1 MKDLM
6 KTAQD
11 QLNTF
16 YLNYAIFYLIEDSHL
31 VKPIIATIFGGVITG
46 MENNEYTQSMFN
58 KTTLIQTNIN
68 KIFRNMTPHKR
79 NFLLH
84 HII

>member
-1 MKDLM
+1 M

-11 QLNTF
+11 QLNIF
-16 YLNYAIFYLIEDSHL
+16 YLNYAILYLIEDSQH
-31 VKPIIATIFGGVITG
+31 VKPIIATIFGRVITDL
-46 MENNEYTQSMFN
+46 ENNKYTQSMFS
-58 KTTLIQTNIN
+58 KTTLIQTNIS
-68 KIFRNMTPHKR
+68 KIFGNMTPHKS